1 MAKRWIITLAML
13 LVANPLAAQSSGSP
27 DGALEEL
34 LTTDNPQVLLRH
46 LPQEVQEQVQSLPAP
61 LRDKLLR
68 GYVELI
74 AAHRGA
80 GLRAASGNSWQVVDK
95 SGLPLYTVRL
105 ENSFISGTEA
115 MLRVSA
121 RSDSWSRNFL
131 VEMRLEDSDWRFIRF
146 GESEFTDWGIA
157 HALRQ
162 LSPAGRN
169 EDAVASLLRELAY
182 RLYRFRHYSAQGGD
196 AGYPDRLATLAEYA
210 RRQQEEAERE
220 AASQPY
226 EDSQAL
232 TGGPD
237 DEDISLAAASAASP
251 SQAPA
256 DPDGWMERD
265 PIVNSGYVFH
275 YTVTDSGRA
284 GQPGD
289 FEITASPLDYGKTGT
304 QSFFIDSTCVLRATS
319 QNREARRDDPQAP
332 MDDFGRRE

>member
-1 MAKRWIITLAML
+1 
-13 LVANPLAAQSSGSP
+13 
-27 DGALEEL
+27 
-34 LTTDNPQVLLRH
+34 
-46 LPQEVQEQVQSLPAP
+46 
-61 LRDKLLR
+61 
-68 GYVELI
+68 

-95 SGLPLYTVRL
+95 NGMPLYTVRL

-121 RSDSWSRNFL
+121 QSDSWSRNFL

-169 EDAVASLLRELAY
+169 EDAVVSLLWELAY
-182 RLYRFRHYSAQGGD
+182 RLYRFRHYSAQGD
-196 AGYPDRLATLAEYA
+196 DTGYPDRLATLAEYA

-220 AASQPY
+220 AASEPY
-226 EDSQAL
+226 EDSQTSA
-232 TGGPD
+232 GDPD
-237 DEDISLAAASAASP
+237 GEEISLAPAVAASR
-251 SQAPA
+251 SQAPG

-275 YTVTDSGRA
+275 YTVAGPGRA
-284 GQPGD
+284 GQPGN
-289 FEITASPLDYGKTGT
+289 FEITASPLEYGKTGT

-319 QNREARRDDPQAP
+319 QNREARRDDPRVP
-332 MDDFGRRE
+332 MDDSGRQE